1 MKTVT
6 LAVRREDA
14 GKVGVDRF
22 DVEARSGYTVLDALL
37 AVVREQD
44 PSLSLRFSCRV
55 GMCGTC
61 AVVVDGREALACQT
75 PVADVG
81 RRISVGPLRNL
92 PVVKDLVVDL
102 GPFFDR
108 YRAISPAAPQAT
120 GHGWGSTFGDCVTCG
135 LCVSACTM
143 VTVNPGFVGPAA
155 LFRAARLVAEAAPD
169 ERARRLAEVA
179 VPFGAFG
186 CRGHLD
192 CVAVCPKGLPLADA
206 IASLKR
212 AAAFSALR
220 RPLARVGAS
229 DG

>member
-6 LAVRREDA
+6 LAVRRQDA
-14 GKVGVDRF
+14 GQVGVDRF

-37 AVVREQD
+37 TVVREQD
-44 PSLSLRFSCRV
+44 SSLSLRFSCRV

-61 AVVVDGREALACQT
+61 AVVIDGREALACQT

-81 RRISVGPLRNL
+81 SQISVAPLRNL

-108 YRAISPAAPQAT
+108 YRAISPAAPQAAT
-120 GHGWGSTFGDCVTCG
+120 HRGGTFGDCVTCG
-135 LCVSACTM
+135 LCVSACSM

-155 LFRAARLVAEAAPD
+155 LFRAARLVAEAGPD
-169 ERARRLAEVA
+169 ERARRLADVA

-192 CVAVCPKGLPLADA
+192 CVAACPKELPLADA
-206 IASLKR
+206 ISSLKR

-220 RPLARVGAS
+220 RPLARVGAP